1 MCSLNLLNF
10 VHSFLYDVGTA
21 FQLPRIPITVSRA
34 IRIWNFPCHLPTIL
48 VVVSAVVGK
57 NFFSGKYPIFYQNQ
71 NVKVKLHFKCDSEII
86 DGLSQSI
93 FSQNQGTFFSFQ
105 TRAGEASSSLPT
117 SCVPAFSYLLHE
129 SSFLKNNKPLF
140 SKVD

>member
-1 MCSLNLLNF
+1 MHSLNLLNF

-48 VVVSAVVGK
+48 VVVSVVVVGK
-57 NFFSGKYPIFYQNQ
+57 NFFSGKYAVFYQNQ

-86 DGLSQSI
+86 DGLNQSI
-93 FSQNQGTFFSFQ
+93 FSQNQGTFF
-105 TRAGEASSSLPT
+105 
-117 SCVPAFSYLLHE
+117 
-129 SSFLKNNKPLF
+129 
-140 SKVD
+140 